1 MGCKTIGRF
10 VYDNTSAASIE
21 AGGNLPYTNVTVAN
35 KCIQCDGQNITIE
48 RPGVYSVQ
56 VNATSVP
63 AEAGAVELQLYR
75 NGMAIPGAHSIDTVG
90 TAGNNVSSAFNAII
104 TVPAASPLVTLN
116 VRSVNANAIRIAN
129 VIVIKEA

>member
-10 VYDNTSAASIE
+10 VYDNANTAAVT
-21 AGGNLPYTNVTVAN
+21 ANGNIPYTSITTSN

-56 VNATSVP
+56 VNITSIP
-63 AEAGAVELQLYR
+63 AAAGDIELQLYR

-90 TAGNNVSSAFNAII
+90 TAGNEVSSAFNAVI

-116 VRSVNANAIRIAN
+116 VRSVNANAIRVAN